1 MKLNLSLT
9 TMGAALSAAL
19 ALSGCGGGGDDGDS
33 AATAANY
40 FAAYAGTWTSD
51 CADHA
56 KDIATI
62 TSTGK
67 TLSIA
72 TTTNYYDAV
81 DCTGA
86 VVATGTSS
94 APLSGVSTGTQSAIV
109 VLPPA
114 TTASTIVVENIA
126 ATYPQRTQTITGTG
140 VYTTTNSAGVAQV
153 CVKYTNNL
161 STCIPSAA
169 QTTAS
174 ANAGVYVSGSNLY
187 LLASVLGTYGV
198 SEHFTKN

>member
-1 MKLNLSLT
+1 MKLNLSHA

-19 ALSGCGGGGDDGDS
+19 ALTGCGGGSDGSD
-33 AATAANY
+33 TASSANY
-40 FAAYAGTWTSD
+40 FAAYNGTWSSD

-56 KDIATI
+56 KDVATI
-62 TSTGK
+62 TSIDK
-67 TLSIA
+67 TLTIA
-72 TTTNYYDAV
+72 TTTNYYDAA

-94 APLSGVSTGTQSAIV
+94 APLTGVSTGTASAVV

-114 TTASTIVVENIA
+114 TTASTIVVEKIT

-140 VYTTTNSAGVAQV
+140 VYTTTNSAGIAQV

-161 STCIPSAA
+161 STCIPSGA

-174 ANAGVYVSGSNLY
+174 AQAGVYVAGSDLY
-187 LLASVLGTYGV
+187 LLASVVGSYGV